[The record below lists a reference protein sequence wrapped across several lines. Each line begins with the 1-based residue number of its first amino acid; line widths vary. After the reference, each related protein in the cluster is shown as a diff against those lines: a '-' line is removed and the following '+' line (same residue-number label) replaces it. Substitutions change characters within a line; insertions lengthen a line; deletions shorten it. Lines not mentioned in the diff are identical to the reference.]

1 MDFRSLDPTGDWNF
15 GRGKVDYAPD
25 EKAIELNLLTRIK
38 SWKGNCFFDY
48 ETGVD
53 WTARLDKN
61 QKANLIAELKRLVIQ
76 SYGVVGVNSVVV
88 GEGTNRSVTVTVD
101 VETIFSS
108 SFVSTVALA
117 AGVIGG

>member
-1 MDFRSLDPTGDWNF
+1 MLFRSLSPKGDWNF
-15 GRGKVDYAPD
+15 GRGKVDYALD
-25 EKAIELNLLTRIK
+25 EKAIELNILTRIK

-61 QKANLIAELKRLVIQ
+61 QKANPVAELKYLIIQ
-76 SYGVVGVNSVVV
+76 SYGVVGVNSVTV
-88 GEGTNRSVTVTVD
+88 GEGDNRSVTVSID
-101 VETIFSS
+101 VITIFSP
-108 SFVSTVALA
+108 SFTSTVAIA